1 VTFGDPSWDSYPV
14 VGDWDGDGQDTVG
27 LYHRGEGKF
36 YLRNSNTTGGA
47 DATAIYG
54 NPGDIPIVGKWS
66 SAMNYDGIGVV
77 RNNGM
82 HFYTYQK
89 VESGTSGGILYD
101 NFYAVLSTPGGIP
114 IAGDWDGDGYDSI
127 GVYNPDNQIWHLSNA
142 VEGDAN
148 IDYQLTF
155 GENGGWPFSG
165 GWLCFGAYC
174 TTKVTGLGYYKSG
187 IFNLK
192 DDLNMD
198 STASQI
204 TYGNTALTSGSE
216 VWPLSGHWSQTS
228 FSFHGTATLTPSPT
242 ATSWC
247 GGGTGLQGLI
257 VPPLRIT
264 SITSGD
270 GDSSVE
276 FGNGQGYYPDYI
288 NNEFVPRSCQGIPP
302 TATKTPLNT
311 PTLRPCATCP
321 ATNTPRPTNTP
332 TPSNTLTPTVTP
344 TPTPTTSCRVSQV
357 LANTPLRIQTNL
369 DKNFTTNTTN
379 QPDPL
384 GGNYLFVINTNSAP
398 PFSTTLPSESRPWFW
413 NGTVPQAVTVN
424 SIDLIGYI
432 GTISWIDPQV
442 QWVYARLSIT
452 QNNGV
457 TIDQHGYLESVSRTG
472 TSNFILQDINCP
484 FMTLPF
490 PKEIPTPPSVGAS
503 SLNPVSALFRG
514 DSGSIASAIMGSCGF
529 HDGNI
534 TSCATPPPTSPRST
548 LDLVPAAIEFCIDSR
563 DLSRLNQCD
572 PPVANGIPIYAP
584 VNGCLVVSS
593 SDLHTGTFELISNCT
608 SARVSPRT
616 EIVLTHVK
624 FLIPPG
630 VAYYQSGSLIGHI
643 CRKDQWLGCGNNI
656 DPDAAQHVAVQIRRR
671 EANGSSFTSF
681 TLLQHQQ
688 ALAHSNC
695 LYDRWRE
702 QHSIPQYRTTST
714 LHACP

>member
-1 VTFGDPSWDSYPV
+1 
-14 VGDWDGDGQDTVG
+14 
-27 LYHRGEGKF
+27 
-36 YLRNSNTTGGA
+36 
-47 DATAIYG
+47 
-54 NPGDIPIVGKWS
+54 
-66 SAMNYDGIGVV
+66 
-77 RNNGM
+77 
-82 HFYTYQK
+82 
-89 VESGTSGGILYD
+89 
-101 NFYAVLSTPGGIP
+101 
-114 IAGDWDGDGYDSI
+114 
-127 GVYNPDNQIWHLSNA
+127 
-142 VEGDAN
+142 
-148 IDYQLTF
+148 
-155 GENGGWPFSG
+155 
-165 GWLCFGAYC
+165 
-174 TTKVTGLGYYKSG
+174 
-187 IFNLK
+187 
-192 DDLNMD
+192 MD

-204 TYGNTALTSGSE
+204 TYGNTDLTSGSE

-247 GGGTGLQGLI
+247 GGGTGLRGLVI
-257 VPPLRIT
+257 PPLRVT
-264 SITSGD
+264 SNISGN
-270 GDSSVE
+270 GDNSVE

-302 TATKTPLNT
+302 TATKTALNT
-311 PTLRPCATCP
+311 PTLRPCTTCP

-457 TIDQHGYLESVSRTG
+457 TIDQHGYLEWVSRTG
-472 TSNFILQDINCP
+472 TSNFILQDVNCS
-484 FMTLPF
+484 FTLLSF
-490 PKEIPTPPSVGAS
+490 PKEIPIPPSVGAS

-563 DLSRLNQCD
+563 ERSRLAQCD
-572 PPVANGIPIYAP
+572 LLAPIPIYAP
-584 VNGCLVVSS
+584 ADGCLAIGAN
-593 SDLHTGTFELISNCT
+593 DKFTGTYELVLSCNQRT
-608 SARVSPRT
+608 LPRNEV
-616 EIVLTHVK
+616 EITHAI
-624 FLIPPG
+624 FLNAP
-630 VAYYQSGSLIGHI
+630 SGTQPSTKSYKAGDLIGYM
-643 CRKDQWLGCGNNI
+643 CTREQWRECGNNVNM
-656 DPDAAQHVAVQIRRR
+656 DASQHIAFQLRTRG
-671 EANGSSFTSF
+671 ANGVISGWYS
-681 TLLQHQQ
+681 LPQYQQ
-688 ALAHSNC
+688 FLANSNC
-695 LYDRWRE
+695 LYDRWFDV
-702 QHSIPQYRTTST
+702 HTTPVYRVNPT